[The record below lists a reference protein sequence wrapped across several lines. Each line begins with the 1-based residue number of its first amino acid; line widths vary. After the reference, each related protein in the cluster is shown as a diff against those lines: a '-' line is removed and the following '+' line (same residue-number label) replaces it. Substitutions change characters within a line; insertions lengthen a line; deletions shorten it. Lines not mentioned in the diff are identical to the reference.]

1 MDPSELKPGVRIRVT
16 QRMKRRE
23 RTWET
28 TVEGVINNIREE
40 QTGSWYA
47 HSKGIRYWLRRV
59 ELTKSDGE
67 ITTLTLDQHS
77 NVEVLGDSAA
87 TAAG

>member
-1 MDPSELKPGVRIRVT
+1 MDPIELKPGQRIRVT
-16 QRMKRRE
+16 QLIKRRE

-28 TVEGVINNIREE
+28 SVEGVIRQVREE

-47 HSKGIRYWLRRV
+47 HAKGDHYWLRRV
-59 ELTKSDGE
+59 ELAKDDGE

-77 NVEVLGDSAA
+77 NIEVLGSAEA
-87 TAAG
+87 TPAG